1 MFSWPQKTRGKNIL
15 LIIDPQID
23 FHTGSLAV
31 PHAIED
37 AKKIVEL
44 INSGKFDE
52 IHVSLDTHTKN
63 HIGHPGFYDSG
74 YVPFGNYYNG
84 EPVKDEE
91 GNDLGPKKDDEGNA
105 IPKTVAK
112 QKIVQ
117 TDVAL
122 PPDYLETYN
131 EIHKTARNTDYMM
144 WPEHC
149 IEGSD
154 GHKIYKPIHDALQN
168 AESVKHVRYHIK
180 GQNELTEMYSI
191 FSATVKPPVSYFS
204 TGKRYN
210 PDENGPTVEE
220 NKIRKSSKL
229 YYTNP
234 YKKEEGV
241 RSYVEACK
249 YINLDTS
256 MNTGLINNLCGKE
269 GQNTVYVC
277 GQAKSHCVADSI
289 IDLLK
294 VGKGEVVLIEDASS
308 PVLTDPEKEQL
319 NEGKEVKSFL
329 LGIAEDNISKAEG
342 GKAKFSK
349 ISTSNLLQKL
359 EEMYSDGTVEVTGY
373 DKEELI
379 KERLNSSRKHPEIR
393 KSVVRSGGRKT
404 RKNKRTKRTKAKRAN
419 KKKRKNTQRR

>member
-1 MFSWPQKTRGKNIL
+1 MFGWNRSTTTRGKNIL

-37 AKKIVEL
+37 ATKIVEL

-52 IHVSLDTHTKN
+52 IHVSLDTHTNN
-63 HIGHPGFYDSG
+63 HIGHSGFYKSG

-91 GNDLGPKKDDEGNA
+91 GNDLGPKKDDKGKV

-112 QKIVQ
+112 KKIVE
-117 TDVAL
+117 TDVVL
-122 PPDYLETYN
+122 PDNYLENYN

-144 WPEHC
+144 WPIHC

-154 GHKIYKPIHDALQN
+154 GHKIYKPIHEALEE
-168 AESVKHVRYHIK
+168 AEKKEKNNGTVTVRYHIK

-191 FSATVKPPVSYFS
+191 FSATVDPTKCRGPE
-204 TGKRYN
+204 KRYN
-210 PDENGPTVEE
+210 PSPSERYKEE
-220 NKIRKSSKL
+220 
-229 YYTNP
+229 YYNR
-234 YKKEEGV
+234 EEGV
-241 RSYVEACK
+241 SSYDEACK
-249 YINLDTS
+249 HVNLDTS
-256 MNTGLINNLCGKE
+256 INTGLINNLCGE
-269 GQNTVYVC
+269 QGENTVYVC

-294 VGKGEVVLIEDASS
+294 VGKGKVVLIEDASS
-308 PVLTDPEKEQL
+308 PVLTPDEGEKFKQ
-319 NEGKEVKSFL
+319 GQKVDSFL
-329 LGIAEDNISKAEG
+329 LGIAEDNISKA
-342 GKAKFSK
+342 KRKSK
-349 ISTSNLLQKL
+349 ISFKKKYTITVIQELGGKPSQELQDDAVRRRSSSF
-359 EEMYSDGTVEVTGY
+359 MRHVTF
-373 DKEELI
+373 
-379 KERLNSSRKHPEIR
+379 R
-393 KSVVRSGGRKT
+393 GGRKT

>member
-31 PHAIED
+31 PNAEED

-44 INSGKFDE
+44 INSEKFHE

-63 HIGHPGFYDSG
+63 HIGHSGFYDSG

-91 GNDLGPKKDDEGNA
+91 GNDAGPKKDDEGNA

-112 QKIVQ
+112 QKIIQ
-117 TDVAL
+117 TDVVL
-122 PPDYLETYN
+122 PDNYLETYN
-131 EIHKTARNTDYMM
+131 EIHNTARGTDYMM

-154 GHKIYKPIHDALQN
+154 GHKIYPPIYHALKE

-191 FSATVKPPVSYFS
+191 FSATVNPTECGGPE
-204 TGKRYN
+204 KRYN
-210 PDENGPTVEE
+210 PSASERYEE
-220 NKIRKSSKL
+220 NDYNREQGVSS
-229 YYTNP
+229 YD
-234 YKKEEGV
+234 
-241 RSYVEACK
+241 EACK
-249 YINLDTS
+249 HVNLNTSINR
-256 MNTGLINNLCGKE
+256 GLINNLCGE
-269 GQNTVYVC
+269 QGENTVYVC

-294 VGKGEVVLIEDASS
+294 VGKGKVVLIKDASS
-308 PVLTDPEKEQL
+308 PVLTPPEKEQF
-319 NEGKEVKSFL
+319 NKGKEVNSVL
-329 LGIAEDNISKAEG
+329 LGIAEKNIMNAKRENSISFEKKNTITVIQELG
-342 GKAKFSK
+342 GKPSQELKNNAVRKRSSYFMR
-349 ISTSNLLQKL
+349 NLMRNPFEK
-359 EEMYSDGTVEVTGY
+359 
-373 DKEELI
+373 
-379 KERLNSSRKHPEIR
+379 R
-393 KSVVRSGGRKT
+393 GGRKT

>member
-1 MFSWPQKTRGKNIL
+1 MSDGKNIL

-31 PHAIED
+31 PNAEED

-44 INSGKFDE
+44 INSEKFHE

-63 HIGHPGFYDSG
+63 HIGHSGFYHSG
-74 YVPFGNYYNG
+74 YKEKETYDGTQIAADKKLPDNYL
-84 EPVKDEE
+84 K
-91 GNDLGPKKDDEGNA
+91 
-105 IPKTVAK
+105 
-112 QKIVQ
+112 
-117 TDVAL
+117 
-122 PPDYLETYN
+122 TYN
-131 EIHKTARNTDYMM
+131 EIHKTARDTDYMM

-154 GHKIYKPIHDALQN
+154 GHKIYPPIHDALKNVEKMEEQGKN
-168 AESVKHVRYHIK
+168 VIVRYHIK

-210 PDENGPTVEE
+210 PAEDGPTVEE
-220 NKIRKSSKL
+220 NKKRKSSKL

-294 VGKGEVVLIEDASS
+294 VGKGKVVLIEDASS
-308 PVLTDPEKEQL
+308 PVLVPGLDLLTPAMKKINTVDEGQEK
-319 NEGKEVKSFL
+319 
-329 LGIAEDNISKAEG
+329 
-342 GKAKFSK
+342 KFSK
-349 ISTSNLLQKL
+349 ISTDNLLQKL
-359 EEMYSDGTVEVTGY
+359 EEMYSDDTVEVTGSE
-373 DKEELI
+373 KNGLI
-379 KERLNSSRKHPEIR
+379 KSRLDSSMRKPRLR
-393 KSVVRSGGRKT
+393 KSVVRGGRKT